1 MTVYYERLQKLQQDF
16 RDIKIKKANK
26 WEFKPHQQAIYDFV
40 MQSKRSATFTI
51 NDYTITIKIGNENFG
66 FMHILLRHF
75 CNGCDGEI
83 TAKDILNIGYVI
95 KNNITVP
102 SKRRGRINFIQTKE
116 NNEKYTV
123 VLTENHPNDLIFT
136 FFSSK

>member
-1 MTVYYERLQKLQQDF
+1 
-16 RDIKIKKANK
+16 
-26 WEFKPHQQAIYDFV
+26 
-40 MQSKRSATFTI
+40 
-51 NDYTITIKIGNENFG
+51 
-66 FMHILLRHF
+66 LRHF

-102 SKRRGRINFIQTKE
+102 SKKKGRVNFIQTKE
-116 NNEKYTV
+116 NGEKYTV
-123 VLTENHPNDLIFT
+123 VLTKQNSNDLIFT

>member
-1 MTVYYERLQKLQQDF
+1 MSEYYIRLQKLQKDF
-16 RDIKIKKANK
+16 KEIKIKKASK
-26 WEFKPHQQAIYDFV
+26 WEFKPHQQAMYDFV
-40 MQSKRSATFTI
+40 MQSKRSTTFTI
-51 NDYTITIKIGNENFG
+51 NEYTITINIGNKNFG

-83 TAKDILNIGYVI
+83 TAKDILNIGHVI

-102 SKRRGRINFIQTKE
+102 SKKKDRINFIQSKGD
-116 NNEKYTV
+116 EKYTV
-123 VLTENHPNDLIFT
+123 VLTKKSPNDLIFT

>member
-1 MTVYYERLQKLQQDF
+1 MTVYYERLQKLQKDF

-123 VLTENHPNDLIFT
+123 VLTENNSNHLIFT

>member
-1 MTVYYERLQKLQQDF
+1 MTVYYERLQKLQKDF

-40 MQSKRSATFTI
+40 MQSKRSTMFTI

-75 CNGCDGEI
+75 CSGCDGEI

-95 KNNITVP
+95 KNNITIP

-123 VLTENHPNDLIFT
+123 VLTENNPNDLIFT